1 VTAELETTDS
11 ADPASVHRL
20 ADEIRGHVD
29 AVNCTDNS
37 AAHPH
42 ISALAAARL
51 LIDRGVEAIVQL
63 ACRDRNRLAL
73 QADILGAAAL
83 GVRNIVC
90 MTGDD
95 VSAGDHPE
103 AKPIYDLDALHLLRI
118 ARIMRDRGT
127 YLSGRAL
134 SEPPNVLIGAVENP
148 FAPPHDYRPMRLGKK
163 IEAGAEFIQT
173 QICFNVERLR
183 LFMARTAE
191 LGLLDHV
198 WILGGVFV
206 PRSARAVR
214 YLRDR
219 VPGIDVP
226 EDVLRRIE
234 TVPADRQAEEGVR
247 MALELVEQIRM
258 IPGIGGIHL
267 MSINNLDAILRV
279 IDEAGLHRGTE
290 RIEPVPAG

>member
-1 VTAELETTDS
+1 
-11 ADPASVHRL
+11 
-20 ADEIRGHVD
+20 
-29 AVNCTDNS
+29 
-37 AAHPH
+37 
-42 ISALAAARL
+42 
-51 LIDRGVEAIVQL
+51 
-63 ACRDRNRLAL
+63 
-73 QADILGAAAL
+73 
-83 GVRNIVC
+83 
-90 MTGDD
+90 
-95 VSAGDHPE
+95 
-103 AKPIYDLDALHLLRI
+103 
-118 ARIMRDRGT
+118 
-127 YLSGRAL
+127 
-134 SEPPNVLIGAVENP
+134 
-148 FAPPHDYRPMRLGKK
+148 MRLGKK

-206 PRSARAVR
+206 PRSARAIR

-247 MALELVEQIRM
+247 MALELVEQIRT

-279 IDEAGLHRGTE
+279 IDEAGLHRGTG